1 MVMLEAARQGLEEGA
16 WRVLRTV
23 EDPELPALSLVD
35 LGIIRRVMVNANGEL
50 EVDLSPTYAGCPA
63 TSVIRA
69 TVIAALKAAGFE
81 QVMLK
86 EVLAPAWTSDWIS
99 AEGREKLERCGIA
112 PPERVLTSPRHLMAE
127 GPVLRCPRCQSLNTR
142 ELSSFGSTPC
152 KALYRCDSCL
162 EPFEYFKCH

>member
-1 MVMLEAARQGLEEGA
+1 MIDTARQGLEDGA

-35 LGIIRRVMVNANGEL
+35 LGIIRRVSVDVGGTL

-63 TSVIRA
+63 TSVIRSS
-69 TVIAALKAAGFE
+69 VIAALKAAGYE
-81 QVMLK
+81 HVKIQ

-112 PPERVLTSPRHLMAE
+112 PPEKALTSTRQLWSV
-127 GPVLRCPRCQSLNTR
+127 GPTLRCPRCQSRDTR
-142 ELSSFGSTPC
+142 ELSPFGSTPC
-152 KALYRCDSCL
+152 KALYRCDACL